1 MINPIVIKEILQRLD
16 TEISKMPFGQSPV
29 ELYEPIRYTM
39 ALGGKR
45 MRPLLTLLSYR
56 IFRDDWERVLAP
68 AIAVEVFHNFTLLHD
83 DIMDKAPLRRGEPT
97 VFQKWNESVAILS
110 GDVMMVKAYDLLLE
124 ADPGLLPEVLRWFN
138 KTAVEVCEGQ
148 QFDMN
153 FEEQREV
160 HEADY
165 IHMIRQKTAVL
176 LGYSLRLGAMLA
188 GEKHPVCDALYQIG
202 VDMGLGFQLMDD
214 LLDVYADQSKFGKQ
228 VGGDIIA
235 NKKTYLL
242 IKAKELA
249 KGELHGELEYWLHA
263 KDFDSIE
270 KVNAVT
276 EIYNKLGIRE
286 LAIEKMDTYYDRAYL
301 GLEQLPGRLQYKE
314 ELTDLM
320 KRLASRDK

>member
-1 MINPIVIKEILQRLD
+1 MINPIIIKEILERLD

-45 MRPLLTLLSYR
+45 MRPVLTLLSYR
-56 IFRDDWERVLAP
+56 IFRDDWDRVLEP

-110 GDVMMVKAYDLLLE
+110 GDVMMVKAYDLLLKT
-124 ADPGLLPEVLRWFN
+124 DPSLLPEVLRWFN

-160 HEADY
+160 KEEDY

-188 GEKHPVCDALYQIG
+188 GEKEPVCDALYQIG

-242 IKAKELA
+242 IKAKELVT
-249 KGELHGELEYWLHA
+249 GELHGELEYWLNA

-286 LAIEKMDTYYDRAYL
+286 LAIEKMDTYYDRAYF
-301 GLEQLPGRLQYKE
+301 GLDQLPGRLRFKE

-320 KRLASRDK
+320 KGLASRDK

>member
-1 MINPIVIKEILQRLD
+1 MINPVVIKEILQRLD

-124 ADPGLLPEVLRWFN
+124 ADPSLLPEVLRWFN

-160 HEADY
+160 QEEDY

-263 KDFDSIE
+263 KDFDSTE